1 MAAHLEALE
10 GGILSPRRGKCGEAR
25 NSVFAWDGA
34 MGGAVG
40 RPGIADFEVVVRCGK
55 LLVPI
60 SEQGSRAV
68 SSCQGPLPLGLSRA
82 LLHHFESPAPGQIPG
97 RVPLCIRGQTLPQTC
112 RKRAGS

>member
-1 MAAHLEALE
+1 MVRPATL
-10 GGILSPRRGKCGEAR
+10 
-25 NSVFAWDGA
+25 FAWDGA

-68 SSCQGPLPLGLSRA
+68 SAAKGLC
-82 LLHHFESPAPGQIPG
+82 L
-97 RVPLCIRGQTLPQTC
+97 
-112 RKRAGS
+112 